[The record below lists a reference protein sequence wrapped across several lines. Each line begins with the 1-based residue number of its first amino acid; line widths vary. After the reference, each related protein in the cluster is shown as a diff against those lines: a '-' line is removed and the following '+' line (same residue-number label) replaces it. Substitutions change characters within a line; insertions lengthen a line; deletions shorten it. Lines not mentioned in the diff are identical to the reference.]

1 MNYQAQKDSKYSKIK
16 HMGNKIKNNL
26 DVSRQ
31 MVFCSTGL
39 ATVATSVTHSD
50 WLNVVCSV
58 LKTTVPLVT
67 TDWWGTTL

>member
-1 MNYQAQKDSKYSKIK
+1 MNYQAEMDSKYSKINP
-16 HMGNKIKNNL
+16 MRNKIKNNL

-31 MVFCSTGL
+31 TVFCPTGV

-50 WLNVVCSV
+50 WLNVVCFV

-67 TDWWGTTL
+67 TD